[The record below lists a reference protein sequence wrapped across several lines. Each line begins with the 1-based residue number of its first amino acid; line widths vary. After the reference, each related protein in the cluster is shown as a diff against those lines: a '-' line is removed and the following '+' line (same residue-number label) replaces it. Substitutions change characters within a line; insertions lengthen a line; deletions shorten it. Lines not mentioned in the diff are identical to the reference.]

1 MTLWT
6 LVSLRAIREV
16 WAADMAGRRPPAG
29 MGPHAAKR
37 ALTTTT
43 TTTTGAMPNAAEET
57 GTGRVAIGSAT
68 ATSIHAKAPPSRTV
82 TLTRSATMTSLSL
95 LKRIL

>member
-16 WAADMAGRRPPAG
+16 WVVDMAGRRPPAG
-29 MGPHAAKR
+29 MGPHAGKR
-37 ALTTTT
+37 ALTM
-43 TTTTGAMPNAAEET
+43 GAMPSVEET
-57 GTGRVAIGSAT
+57 GTGREAIGNAT
-68 ATSIHAKAPPSRTV
+68 ATSTHAKALPSRTV
-82 TLTRSATMTSLSL
+82 TLTRSVTMTSLSL